1 MGFLC
6 HMVANP
12 EPSAL
17 GRGAVPPAA
26 ELETRLVLK
35 KCVAVRT
42 ALVELRLAGQLFAN
56 PAVCTGPLSL
66 LEAKDSCQ
74 IAGVV
79 TAIDP
84 LFRAATGLRVD
95 DGGAAAQVLR
105 YRSVLLTAAASA
117 RTQPLSVGAAA
128 ALARALTTP
137 ELPCTPVDENL
148 LVDHLAGWE
157 ELQRDP
163 SDIDP
168 LVRMAVSHHQLAV
181 LQPFAL
187 ATGPVA
193 RILSLTSLMNSAL
206 LDLPI
211 LNVSRHLLETKAE
224 HDRKLA
230 AVAAN
235 GDWEPFLE
243 YMLTAVEQSAV
254 WSSGK
259 LRAARTMIDM
269 AAGHIQRHAP
279 KIYSPELT
287 GLIFA
292 EPYTSIS
299 HLVKAGI
306 AKRQTAAVY
315 LKKLAAIG
323 ILQERQV
330 GRNKVFI
337 HRKYMYLLARDDN
350 AVTPYPDPV

>member
-6 HMVANP
+6 HMVAKS

-17 GRGAVPPAA
+17 GRAAVPPAA
-26 ELETRLVLK
+26 ELETRLILK
-35 KCVAVRT
+35 KSVAVRT
-42 ALVELRLAGQLFAN
+42 ALVELRLAGQMFAN

-95 DGGAAAQVLR
+95 DGGGAAQVLR
-105 YRSVLLTAAASA
+105 YRSALLTAAASA
-117 RTQPLSVGAAA
+117 RSQPLSVGTTA

-137 ELPCTPVDENL
+137 ELPCAPIDENL
-148 LVDHLAGWE
+148 LVDVLAGWVQ
-157 ELQRDP
+157 LQRDP
-163 SDIDP
+163 GDIDP
-168 LVRMAVSHHQLAV
+168 LVRMAVSHYQLAA

-187 ATGPVA
+187 ATGPVT
-193 RILSLTSLMNSAL
+193 RILSLTSLMNAGL

-230 AVAAN
+230 AVAAS
-235 GDWEPFLE
+235 GAWEPFLE
-243 YMLTAVEQSAV
+243 YMLTAVEQSAI

-259 LRAARTMIDM
+259 LRAARVMIDM
-269 AAGHIQRHAP
+269 AARHIQHHAP

-315 LKKLAAIG
+315 LKKLTTIG

-337 HRKYMYLLARDDN
+337 HRKYMYLLTRDEN